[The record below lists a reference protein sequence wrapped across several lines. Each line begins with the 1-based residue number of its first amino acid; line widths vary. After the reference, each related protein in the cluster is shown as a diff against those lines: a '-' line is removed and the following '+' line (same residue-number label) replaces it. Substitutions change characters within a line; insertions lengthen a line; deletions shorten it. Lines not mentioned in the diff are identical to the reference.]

1 MTAAA
6 TLAVDREGGAGLEA
20 VLDGVRR
27 ALAEAAGYVDALC
40 GAAASV
46 LATAGAGTTGG
57 TDPVALR
64 RSFAEVADGL
74 GELLLAAG
82 DPDALRAA
90 GAAWVHEV
98 GRPVSAL
105 VGLVTDDVLE
115 TDDRWTGVAAD
126 AYRATFPAQRLA
138 LSAVV
143 ATCQDVDSGLD
154 DVASAITRFWIAI
167 GSACLGLVV
176 ALAGAL
182 GSAATVVGVPAATAI
197 AVAGLG
203 ALFVALDAALDSL
216 TEISADTAS
225 HGVAL
230 RRRLDDSTAFPLAAW
245 PRSTVDTD
253 ARVSDGDGSD
263 WRPR

>member
-1 MTAAA
+1 MS
-6 TLAVDREGGAGLEA
+6 EP
-20 VLDGVRR
+20 VLDDVRR
-27 ALAEAAGYVDALC
+27 ALAEAAGYVEALC
-40 GAAASV
+40 CAAGSV
-46 LATAGAGTTGG
+46 LAAAGGGAGPAV
-57 TDPVALR
+57 DPMVDPGALR
-64 RSFAEVADGL
+64 RSFDEVAGGL
-74 GELLLAAG
+74 GQLLLAAG
-82 DPDALRAA
+82 DPDALREA
-90 GAAWVHEV
+90 GAAWVQEV

-105 VGLVTDDVLE
+105 VGLLTDDVLE
-115 TDDRWTGVAAD
+115 TDGRWTGVAAD
-126 AYRATFPAQRLA
+126 GYRATFAAQRLA

-143 ATCQDVDSGLD
+143 AVCQDVDSGLD

-203 ALFVALDAALDSL
+203 ALFVAVDAALDSL
-216 TEISADTAS
+216 TEISSNTAS

-230 RRRLDDSTAFPLAAW
+230 RRRLGDSTAFPLEAW

-253 ARVSDGDGSD
+253 ARVTDGDGSG
-263 WRPR
+263 WLPR